1 MGSRHGRWVPVG
13 PAERGGPAATPR
25 LGTALRQEPCQV
37 QSNLTSPS
45 PSPSLGLILRD
56 RTGRLTNSSFRQQVN
71 LQSLVGR
78 PQGTA
83 QDFAIQ
89 QSNLCARETHTAEC
103 GRLTSPQLWSEPQE
117 SFSPLMPQGS
127 PLPRGP
133 LAHPSSNLRR
143 SWLLATD
150 TSCPDIKL
158 TTGLAP
164 LKGPTWSDPRSQ
176 CGLGGWTSR
185 LVGEPLTLKDLAV
198 PAQIAPQA
206 PSQAAIHQLLVCV
219 QHLECEAV
227 RLRCQASREPPGPVR
242 KEPWTRAGQTLPVCS
257 RPCQP
262 VLDSWDERRRHSQ
275 GLRGTPGFPET
286 QEAQEGLS
294 DSQASSKHA
303 SLRTTLEM
311 LHGNALDPEQ
321 VVLSA
326 CPLRQGEQCFPGTTH
341 GWGQRGNPLLPPGA
355 ASREARLCFSTSS
368 SSAQGILPGQEGG
381 NRASREW
388 ISREK
393 ERSTSRPPGIA
404 STRSALQVGARGVWE
419 LGDSGLGAALPPRN
433 SHSKMAVTTL
443 SPSLEREAL
452 GRQA

>member
-89 QSNLCARETHTAEC
+89 QSNLCTRETHTAEC

-176 CGLGGWTSR
+176 CGLGGFFF
-185 LVGEPLTLKDLAV
+185 GEMS
-198 PAQIAPQA
+198 I
-206 PSQAAIHQLLVCV
+206 
-219 QHLECEAV
+219 
-227 RLRCQASREPPGPVR
+227 
-242 KEPWTRAGQTLPVCS
+242 
-257 RPCQP
+257 
-262 VLDSWDERRRHSQ
+262 
-275 GLRGTPGFPET
+275 
-286 QEAQEGLS
+286 
-294 DSQASSKHA
+294 
-303 SLRTTLEM
+303 
-311 LHGNALDPEQ
+311 
-321 VVLSA
+321 
-326 CPLRQGEQCFPGTTH
+326 
-341 GWGQRGNPLLPPGA
+341 
-355 ASREARLCFSTSS
+355 
-368 SSAQGILPGQEGG
+368 
-381 NRASREW
+381 
-388 ISREK
+388 
-393 ERSTSRPPGIA
+393 
-404 STRSALQVGARGVWE
+404 
-419 LGDSGLGAALPPRN
+419 
-433 SHSKMAVTTL
+433 
-443 SPSLEREAL
+443 
-452 GRQA
+452 